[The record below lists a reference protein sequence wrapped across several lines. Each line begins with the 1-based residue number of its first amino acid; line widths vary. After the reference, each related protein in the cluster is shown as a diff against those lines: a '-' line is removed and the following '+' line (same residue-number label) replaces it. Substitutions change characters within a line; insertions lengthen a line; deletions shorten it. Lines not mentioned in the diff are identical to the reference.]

1 MPPNRRIL
9 LAAFALLAL
18 LGAGHCR
25 AADGSEPAVR
35 ASQRRLA
42 ELEAEQR
49 ALLTQST
56 PAVTPTP
63 RRGNAQEIARQEAV
77 VARLLKES
85 AARPRT
91 GFATPN
97 SDDPRLRAYLDDWTA
112 HTQHYGN
119 QHFPR
124 AAGKSL
130 YGSVQVHVTLDAQGR
145 LLRSA
150 ISRGDPDPRLNAA
163 VMRMLH
169 RAAPF
174 PRFPAALAADYDAL
188 EIVRTLSFTHE
199 HDPKP

>member
-1 MPPNRRIL
+1 M
-9 LAAFALLAL
+9 
-18 LGAGHCR
+18 
-25 AADGSEPAVR
+25 
-35 ASQRRLA
+35 
-42 ELEAEQR
+42 
-49 ALLTQST
+49 
-56 PAVTPTP
+56 
-63 RRGNAQEIARQEAV
+63 

-91 GFATPN
+91 GSRRRTATTHGCAPIWTIG
-97 SDDPRLRAYLDDWTA
+97 LR
-112 HTQHYGN
+112 TQHYGN